1 MQRMKAAAMALTL
14 MSLVSPADATMD
26 APMSAAALAHALDR
40 LSNTGRVLYIAA
52 HPDDENTR
60 LLSYLANQRH
70 VTVAYLSLTRGSG
83 GQNLIGSEQGDLLGV
98 IRTEELLAARRIDG
112 ARQYFTRA
120 RDFGYSKSAAETLA
134 LWGHEEVL
142 RDVVQVLRSFQP
154 DVVITRFDETPPNHG
169 HHTAS
174 AILAREAFTAA
185 ADPSRF
191 PEQIDSGLAPW
202 SATRLLHNLST
213 WRPVTIPPDAVAL
226 DVGGYDPR
234 LGMGFGEIAAQSR
247 TQHKSQ
253 GFGRAGERG
262 PLMEHFVVLSG
273 DRPETDI
280 LDGIEL
286 TWARF
291 GDEARPLVAALV
303 AARASLDRDQ
313 PEKALPALLAAREA
327 LGAVRLDSRVRD
339 ALDALD
345 RLIAGSVGLFI
356 RARSERPTSA
366 PGTSIE
372 VAVEIIA
379 RRPSNLRVI
388 GVRLPNSPEE
398 AIDEKLAP
406 EQKVELRRTIAIPAN
421 QPVSAPHW
429 LVDAPSPGLYR
440 VSAPNLV
447 GQPLPDDTLPVQV
460 LLRFGKQP
468 IVFTV
473 PLVHTWNDR
482 VHGERRRPFL
492 VQPPLT
498 ITPTRDAVLSVNGT
512 PAPLTLRVRAG
523 RDSTS
528 GQVWL
533 VAPEGWSVSPTA
545 QTIRL
550 KESGDETLLTFAVRA
565 DANAKAATLIP
576 KFEASDG
583 TWSFREDT
591 IDYDHIPYQQI
602 FRPVRV
608 RAARLELGG
617 ARAGTIG
624 YIEGSGDTVATDLE
638 HVGYRVERLDDATL
652 AAGDLS
658 RFAAILVGI
667 RAYNSRPAVRR
678 SHPRLVEYVEKGG
691 NLVVQYQTHS
701 QWDPLTTPIAPLPL
715 QLGSGRVT
723 DQRSA
728 VFAVATDHPMLR
740 SPNRITES
748 DFRDWVQERGLY
760 FASEWDPAFTPLF
773 EMADPNEEP
782 QRGSTLVLA
791 HGKGRYVYTG
801 LAFFRQL
808 PAGVPGAYRLLAN
821 LIAAD

>member
-1 MQRMKAAAMALTL
+1 MKAAAMALTL
-14 MSLVSPADATMD
+14 MSFVSPTHATLD

-40 LSNTGRVLYIAA
+40 VSSTGRVLYIAA

-83 GQNLIGSEQGDLLGV
+83 GQNLIGPEQGELLGV

-112 ARQYFTRA
+112 ARQFFTRA
-120 RDFGYSKSAAETLA
+120 RDFGYSKSAEETLS
-134 LWGHEEVL
+134 LWGHEAVL
-142 RDVVQVLRSFQP
+142 QDIVQVLRSFQP

-174 AILAREAFTAA
+174 AILAREAFAAA
-185 ADPSRF
+185 ADPTRF
-191 PEQIDSGLAPW
+191 PEQIESGLPPW

-262 PLMEHFVVLSG
+262 PLIEHFVVLAG
-273 DRPETDI
+273 ARPESDI
-280 LDGIEL
+280 LDGLEL

-291 GDEARPLVAALV
+291 GEEARPLVAALV

-339 ALDALD
+339 ALGALD
-345 RLIAGSVGLFI
+345 RIIAGSVGLFI
-356 RARSERPTSA
+356 RARSEQPAAA
-366 PGTSIE
+366 PGTSID
-372 VAVEIIA
+372 VAIEIIA
-379 RRPSNLRVI
+379 RRPGNVRLI
-388 GVRLPNSPEE
+388 GVRLPHSPKE
-398 AIDEKLAP
+398 AIDGKLTA
-406 EQKVELRRTIAIPAN
+406 EHKVEIRRTIAIPKSE
-421 QPVSAPHW
+421 PVSGPHW
-429 LVDAPSPGLYR
+429 LVDSPSTGLYR
-440 VSAPNLV
+440 IGNPNHV
-447 GQPLPDDTLPVQV
+447 AQPLPDDTLPVQV
-460 LLRFGKQP
+460 LLRFGKQQ

-482 VHGERRRPFL
+482 VHGERRRSFL

-498 ITPTRDAVLSVNGT
+498 ITPTRDAILSVNGQ
-512 PAPLTLRVRAG
+512 PAFLTLRVRAG
-523 RDSTS
+523 QDGAR
-528 GQVWL
+528 GQVWI

-545 QTIRL
+545 QTVQL
-550 KESGDETLLTFAVRA
+550 ENSGDEALLTFAVRA
-565 DANAKAATLIP
+565 ETHAKAATLIP
-576 KFEASDG
+576 KFESDDS

-591 IDYDHIPYQQI
+591 IDYDHIPYQQL

-608 RAARLELGG
+608 RAATLELAG
-617 ARAGTIG
+617 ARDGTIG
-624 YIEGSGDTVATDLE
+624 YVEGSGDTVAADLE
-638 HVGYRVERLDDATL
+638 HVGYRVERIDDATL
-652 AAGDLS
+652 ASGDLS

-667 RAYNSRPAVRR
+667 RAYNSRPTLRR
-678 SHPRLVEYVEKGG
+678 THPRLVEYVEKGG

-701 QWDPLTTPIAPLPL
+701 QWDPLTTPIAPVAL

-723 DQRSA
+723 DQKA
-728 VFAVATDHPMLR
+728 PVFAADHPLLR
-740 SPNRITES
+740 RPNRITEA

-760 FASEWDPAFTPLF
+760 FASEWDDAFTPLL

-782 QRGSTLVLA
+782 QRGSTLVLT